1 MLKSAAFD
9 LPRLDISRRPVILC
23 RCERLSLPTASK
35 PFGNKPVSSNFD
47 GRPAYGEQMAG
58 YFRLPEARSLVI
70 PPTAQ
75 PQLAI
80 TRLMSHAGLPERTR
94 DIPAEKAFVVSIHLT
109 AAGKSGCD
117 LWMDDRHSRIEHW
130 PAGGIGIYDL
140 ESNPRVRN
148 KGPVDWIHFH
158 VPRVLLDAFTD
169 DAETTRIRTLTCPH
183 GSVDPV
189 LHGMTL
195 MIVPSL
201 ESPQRLSDLFLDH
214 FRLLFCAHIAH
225 TYAQLSEGLVKHR
238 GGLAPWQRRRATELL
253 AEHLDGSVKLVTLAH
268 ECGLSVSHFARSFR
282 KSFGTSPH
290 HYLIQQRV
298 EQAKQLM
305 CKSRAPLSQ
314 IALDTGFPDQATF
327 SRTFKA
333 FAGTSPGRWR
343 REAQH
348 RRMQLD

>member
-1 MLKSAAFD
+1 M
-9 LPRLDISRRPVILC
+9 
-23 RCERLSLPTASK
+23 
-35 PFGNKPVSSNFD
+35 SSNSD
-47 GRPAYGEQMAG
+47 GRAAYGEQMAE
-58 YFRLPEARSLVI
+58 YFRLPDARSLVI
-70 PPTAQ
+70 RPTAK

-80 TRLMSHAGLPERTR
+80 TRLMSRAGMPERTR

-117 LWMDDRHSRIEHW
+117 LWIDDRHSRIEHW

-148 KGPVDWIHFH
+148 RGQVDWVHYH
-158 VPRVLLDAFTD
+158 VPRALLDAFTD
-169 DAETTRIRTLTCPH
+169 DAETTRIRSLACTH

-189 LHGMTL
+189 LYGMTL
-195 MIVPSL
+195 MIVPLL

-225 TYAQLSEGLVKHR
+225 TYAQSSEGLVKHR

-253 AEHLDGSVKLVTLAH
+253 AGHLDGSVKLVTLAH

-290 HYLIQQRV
+290 RYLIQQRV
-298 EQAKQLM
+298 EKAKQLM
-305 CKSRAPLSQ
+305 CKSTTPLSQ
-314 IALDTGFPDQATF
+314 VALETGFPDQATF
-327 SRTFKA
+327 SRAFKA
-333 FAGTSPGRWR
+333 LAGNSPGRWR

-348 RRMQLD
+348 RRMQID